1 MRHLFETS
9 EINGLELKNRIIRSA
24 TWTGMA
30 DDSGNCSGQMIQYY
44 ESLAQGGAGLIVTG
58 HTYVMKNGQAGPRQ
72 LGVDC
77 EEAIPVLRGLTA
89 AVHKSGG
96 RIVMQLSHAG
106 MYADPQLT
114 GLDAKAVSASKRYTP
129 YRLKELTSACI
140 EEIVQAFAAGAQ
152 HAEAAGFD
160 GVQIHA
166 GHGYLL
172 SQFLSPAYNVRTD
185 GYGGALENRAK
196 PLMEIVRRIRE
207 ATGRHYPL
215 LVKLNCQDFLEGGLT
230 VDESQKVAV
239 MLEAEGVDAIE
250 VSGGTRESGKFK
262 STRTSIV
269 LENDEA
275 YFEQFARSF
284 KQQLRIPIAL
294 VGGIRR
300 HETAARLL
308 ETGAADYIAM
318 SRPFIK
324 EPGFVKRW
332 QSGNTDMVGCMS
344 DNECLSIGLRGAGI
358 RCRHGQD

>member
-1 MRHLFETS
+1 VHHLFETS
-9 EINGLELKNRIIRSA
+9 EINGLELRNRIIRSA

-30 DDSGNCSGQMIQYY
+30 DETGKCTGQLIQYY
-44 ESLAQGGAGLIVTG
+44 ESLAQGGAGLIITG
-58 HTYVMKNGQAGPRQ
+58 HTYVMKSGQAGPRQ
-72 LGVDC
+72 LGVDG
-77 EEAIPVLRGLTA
+77 EEAIPMLRALTK
-89 AVHKSGG
+89 AVHRNGG
-96 RIVMQLSHAG
+96 RIIMQLSHAG

-152 HAEAAGFD
+152 HANAAGFD

-185 GYGGALENRAK
+185 GYGGALGNRAK
-196 PLMEIVRRIRE
+196 PLLEIVRRIRK
-207 ATGRHYPL
+207 ALGRGYPL

-230 VDESQKVAV
+230 VEESQKVAV
-239 MLEAEGVDAIE
+239 MLEKEGVDAIE

-262 STRTSIV
+262 STRTAIV
-269 LENDEA
+269 SENDEA

-284 KQQLRIPIAL
+284 KQHLSIPIAL

-300 HETAARLL
+300 YETAVRLL
-308 ETGAADYIAM
+308 ETGTTDYIAV
-318 SRPFIK
+318 SRPFIR

-332 QSGNTDMVGCMS
+332 QSGNTAMVGCIS
-344 DNECLSIGLRGAGI
+344 DNECLGMGLRGGGIGCSLAG
-358 RCRHGQD
+358 C

>member
-9 EINGLELKNRIIRSA
+9 QINGLELKNRIIRSA

-30 DDSGNCSGQMIQYY
+30 NETGTCTRQLIRYY

-58 HTYVMKNGQAGPRQ
+58 HTYVMKDGQAGPWQ
-72 LGVDC
+72 LGIDR
-77 EEAIPVLRGLTA
+77 EETLPMLRALTE
-89 AVHKSGG
+89 AVHRNGG
-96 RIVMQLSHAG
+96 RIIMQLSHAG

-114 GLDAKAVSASKRYTP
+114 GLDAKAVSAGKHYTS

-185 GYGGALENRAK
+185 GYGGTSENRAK
-196 PLMEIVRRIRE
+196 PVVDVVRRIRK
-207 ATGRHYPL
+207 TLGRDYPL
-215 LVKLNCQDFLEGGLT
+215 LVKLNCQDFLEDGLT
-230 VDESQKVAV
+230 VEESLKVAV

-262 STRTSIV
+262 STRTAIIS
-269 LENDEA
+269 EKDEA
-275 YFEQFARSF
+275 YFELFACSF
-284 KQQLRIPIAL
+284 KQHLSIPIAL

-300 HETAARLL
+300 HETAVRLL
-308 ETGAADYIAM
+308 ETGATDYIAM
-318 SRPFIK
+318 SRPFIR

-332 QSGNTDMVGCMS
+332 QSGNTAMAGCGS
-344 DNECLSIGLRGAGI
+344 DNECLSIGLRGDGI
-358 RCRHGQD
+358 RCCHGQD